1 MSEPMTLERLRP
13 TIPYQAAALD
23 VTVMLAS
30 AALSFAERHT
40 RGPIEQAIAED
51 TRRSLGEVLPQ
62 GSYDND
68 PGSDRLDARDGNVP
82 VVVHI
87 ARKAGV
93 PTAVVLETAAKGY
106 SGEIGLVV
114 GIDREG
120 RVTGVRITRHT
131 ETPGLGDKVE
141 VTGSD
146 DKGVYWRAGDEVII
160 EDCEIHKNHGSPA
173 LNLEYVSRS
182 GLPSSRAGNGPSA
195 GCSPC
200 VWPGPTKAGS
210 GWRSW
215 MPVT

>member
-13 TIPYQAAALD
+13 TIPYQAAALA

-141 VTGSD
+141 VAKSEWVHDFAGRDLSNPAPAKWAVKKD
-146 DKGVYWRAGDEVII
+146 GGVFDQFAGATITPRAVVGAV
-160 EDCEIHKNHGSPA
+160 KRS
-173 LNLEYVSRS
+173 LELYRREHEAWFARRDA
-182 GLPSSRAGNGPSA
+182 P
-195 GCSPC
+195 
-200 VWPGPTKAGS
+200 
-210 GWRSW
+210 
-215 MPVT
+215 

>member
-1 MSEPMTLERLRP
+1 MTLERLRP
-13 TIPYQAAALD
+13 TIPYQAAALA

-141 VTGSD
+141 VAKSEWVHDFAGRDLSNPAPAKWAVKKD
-146 DKGVYWRAGDEVII
+146 GGVFDQFAGATITPRAVVGAV
-160 EDCEIHKNHGSPA
+160 KRS
-173 LNLEYVSRS
+173 LELYRREHEAWFARRDA
-182 GLPSSRAGNGPSA
+182 P
-195 GCSPC
+195 
-200 VWPGPTKAGS
+200 
-210 GWRSW
+210 
-215 MPVT
+215 